1 MCCRDGEMDNEAY
14 GEFKGQA
21 PRNSSEA
28 RLQEAG
34 DREARGFGGGGR
46 GGGDQS
52 TRRVDSGLC
61 VTQGHR
67 CTEASPLTG
76 GHSPTCL
83 L

>member
-1 MCCRDGEMDNEAY
+1 MDSEAY
-14 GEFKGQA
+14 GGSKGQA

-34 DREARGFGGGGR
+34 EKEARGFGGGG
-46 GGGDQS
+46 GGDQT

-61 VTQGHR
+61 IMQSHR